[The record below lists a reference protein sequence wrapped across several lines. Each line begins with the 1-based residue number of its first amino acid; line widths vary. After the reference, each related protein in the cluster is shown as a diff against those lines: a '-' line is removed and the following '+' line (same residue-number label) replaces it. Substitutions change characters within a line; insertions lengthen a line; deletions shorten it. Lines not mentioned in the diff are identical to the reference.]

1 MENIALEKFNGF
13 NFHTWK
19 VKIQLQMMH
28 KNLWGIVKGTEK
40 APTDPKQLIE
50 WEKREDRAKSILG
63 LSLADSQ
70 LHLIDLEKSSE
81 EMWVQLCTIFGEKA
95 VNAKFSLKLQLFKL
109 KMHDEVSLSS
119 HINDL
124 KSLLAQLADIDSDSK
139 VGEDDAKAI
148 LLNSLSKKYDNA
160 IFTLT
165 QMPSRTL
172 EDMIS
177 ALLAEEKR
185 MKEGDLEVSSNSE
198 IALYSKGRTNKNI
211 ECFYCRRHG
220 HTTLNCKTRA
230 SDLLNGKLKESANI
244 ADDSLGAIQEH
255 SSSDDEPSQSSLRLF

>member
-19 VKIQLQMMH
+19 VKVQLQMMH

-40 APTDPKQLIE
+40 APTDPRQLIE

-70 LHLIDLEKSSE
+70 LHLIDLKKSSE
-81 EMWVQLCTIFGEKA
+81 EMWVQLSTIFGEKA

-124 KSLLAQLADIDSDSK
+124 KSLLAQLADINCK
-139 VGEDDAKAI
+139 VDDDDAKAI
-148 LLNSLSKKYDNA
+148 LLNSLSLKYDNA

-211 ECFYCRRHG
+211 ECFYCRRRG
-220 HTTLNCKTRA
+220 HTALNCKTRA

-244 ADDSLGAIQEH
+244 AEDSLGAMQEY
-255 SSSDDEPSQSSLRLF
+255 SSSDDEPSQSSLKLF

>member
-1 MENIALEKFNGF
+1 MENITLEKFNGF

-28 KNLWGIVKGTEK
+28 RNLWGIVKGTEK
-40 APTDPKQLIE
+40 APTDPRQLIE
-50 WEKREDRAKSILG
+50 WEKKDDRAKAILG

-70 LHLIDLEKSSE
+70 LHLIDLKKSSAE
-81 EMWVQLCTIFGEKA
+81 LWAQLSTIFGEKA

-119 HINDL
+119 HINNL
-124 KSLLAQLADIDSDSK
+124 KSLLAQLAEIDSESK
-139 VGEDDAKAI
+139 VDEDDAKAI
-148 LLNSLSKKYDNA
+148 LLNSLSQKYDNA

-177 ALLAEEKR
+177 ALLAEERR
-185 MKEGDLEVSSNSE
+185 MKEGEVEVSSHSE
-198 IALYSKGRTNKNI
+198 VALYSKGRRTNKSI
-211 ECFYCRRHG
+211 ECFYCRRRG
-220 HTTLNCKTRA
+220 HTVLNCKTRA
-230 SDLLNGKLKESANI
+230 NDLLNGKLKESANI
-244 ADDSLGAIQEH
+244 AEESLDAMHEY
-255 SSSDDEPSQSSLRLF
+255 SSSDDEPLKLF